1 MGFNTEVSRIR
12 SGLKSGKYRNKP
24 NRAKAFMD
32 PFIKGIERQELER
45 IQKDK
50 EDRARAAAAAKA
62 AAAEQKAKEKADA
75 KVQDM
80 VNFIL
85 MTNPEIQATEA
96 INKQLFGLAKAGD
109 FKDAGAFQTFIDNNV
124 KYEAERTD
132 YVPLN
137 KVEGSLPPEMQLRQ
151 DQVAAEK
158 SAVASGIKNKD
169 MFKQAVQRGVL
180 SQEELNQAAQDAGD
194 YESTKIPQPDP
205 AAVQTNAMLGMDP
218 VNEKIIEPSLTFG
231 KKPPKVSEMEER
243 AIVAELNDPNLAP
256 ERKAALENELAAI
269 NFQTNDEIFDKIP
282 AVTDMKSFRNAV
294 AAANAL
300 PESAGKQAA
309 IDRVNQIGGQLIA
322 AFDQDFLQ
330 DLTSVD
336 KITAAEGELEA
347 MPEIYEGQKARLE
360 KLLEAQKSKFATI
373 AAEESAAKLA
383 QATGSELQL
392 KRYALDPETGLMNF
406 KVTGGT
412 VTRKPD
418 GKGGYLFTTT
428 SGKPLS
434 EEEVENSVFY
444 TTDEADLIV
453 KIYNDEVS
461 KANNTI
467 TESTVAV
474 ATIIDL
480 QKYVETEGKEALNPF
495 TNAMG
500 DLADKLT
507 AAGDAAVTIFSVNNE
522 GKVGDYQQV
531 ESEFLEAL
539 GNLSGKDRIVAQKTL
554 ATAYAIAKMRGS
566 VGQALSD
573 RELKSILATLGQG
586 VTDPAKLV
594 SILDELLKSEVNNAE
609 VRRKGFANSILAV
622 GGEVE
627 IINSTGVGKPIYETI
642 LNSLEEG
649 KAKFQSVFEQQLE
662 GQSPSRRPDAA
673 SERYHP
679 SVYVDAFGL
688 RLKSTLPNIAEGATQ
703 YSNDDKKTFYE
714 ILEQMEQ
721 ELQNAGFTP
730 NEIENLVKQMDAL
743 LPTRDDVIRFP

>member
-62 AAAEQKAKEKADA
+62 AAAEQRAKEKADA
-75 KVQDM
+75 KAQDM
-80 VNFIL
+80 VNFII

-96 INKQLFGLAKAGD
+96 INKQLLGLAKAGD
-109 FKDAGAFQTFIDNNV
+109 FKDAGAFQTFIDDNV
-124 KYEAERTD
+124 KYEAGRTEFE
-132 YVPLN
+132 PLN

-158 SAVASGIKNKD
+158 ASLNTSALKAG
-169 MFKQAVQRGVL
+169 L
-180 SQEELNQAAQDAGD
+180 HPEHAANYAD
-194 YESTKIPQPDP
+194 SKSIKIPQPDP
-205 AAVQTNAMLGMDP
+205 AAVQTNAMLGMDTG
-218 VNEKIIEPSLTFG
+218 EKIEPTLTFG

-243 AIVAELNDPNLAP
+243 AIVAELNNPNLDP

-360 KLLEAQKSKFATI
+360 KLLEAQKTKFAGI

-418 GKGGYLFTTT
+418 GKGGYIFTTT
-428 SGKPLS
+428 AGKPLS
-434 EEEVENSVFY
+434 STDVENSVFY

-480 QKYVETEGKEALNPF
+480 QDYVETEGKEALNPF

-507 AAGDAAVTIFSVNNE
+507 AAGDAAVTIFSVNSE
-522 GKVGDYQQV
+522 GNVGDYQQV

-539 GNLSGKDRIVAQKTL
+539 GNLSGKDKIVAQKTL

-609 VRRKGFANSILAV
+609 VRRKGFANSIIAK

-642 LNSLEEG
+642 LNGLEKG

-662 GQSPSRRPDAA
+662 GQAPSRRPEVVDPQNATVNLYLNSYDAYFNNA
-673 SERYHP
+673 QFDTISFEEKIKSSMAAIKRQVTDP
-679 SVYVDAFGL
+679 VILEAIEKGL
-688 RLKSTLPNIAEGATQ
+688 RDTYGNTQ
-703 YSNDDKKTFYE
+703 
-714 ILEQMEQ
+714 
-721 ELQNAGFTP
+721 
-730 NEIENLVKQMDAL
+730 
-743 LPTRDDVIRFP
+743 

>member
-109 FKDAGAFQTFIDNNV
+109 FKDAGAFQTYIDDNV
-124 KYEAERTD
+124 KYEAGRTEFE
-132 YVPLN
+132 PLN

-158 SAVASGIKNKD
+158 AS
-169 MFKQAVQRGVL
+169 
-180 SQEELNQAAQDAGD
+180 LNTDASKAGYTPKMAADIADFG
-194 YESTKIPQPDP
+194 STEIPQPDP
-205 AAVQTNAMLGMDP
+205 AAVQTNAMLGMDTG
-218 VNEKIIEPSLTFG
+218 EKIEPSLTFG

-243 AIVAELNDPNLAP
+243 AIVAELNDPNLDP

-322 AFDQDFLQ
+322 AFDQAFLQ

-360 KLLEAQKSKFATI
+360 KLLEAQKSKFAEI
-373 AAEESAAKLA
+373 AAQESAAKLA

-406 KVTGGT
+406 KITGGT

-434 EEEVENSVFY
+434 PTDVENSVFY

-453 KIYNDEVS
+453 KIYNDKVS

-480 QKYVETEGKEALNPF
+480 QDYVETEGKEALNPF

-662 GQSPSRRPDAA
+662 GQSPSRRPEVVDQQNATVN
-673 SERYHP
+673 RYLN
-679 SVYVDAFGL
+679 SYDAFFNNEEFDFISYEEKIKSSMAAIKRQVTDPVILEAIEKGL
-688 RLKSTLPNIAEGATQ
+688 RDTYGKTQ
-703 YSNDDKKTFYE
+703 
-714 ILEQMEQ
+714 
-721 ELQNAGFTP
+721 
-730 NEIENLVKQMDAL
+730 
-743 LPTRDDVIRFP
+743 

>member
-12 SGLKSGKYRNKP
+12 SGLKTGKYRKKP
-24 NRAKAFMD
+24 NLAKAFMD

-62 AAAEQKAKEKADA
+62 AAAEQKAKDKADS

-85 MTNPEIQATEA
+85 MTNPEIKATEA
-96 INKQLFGLAKAGD
+96 INKQLFTLAKAGD
-109 FKDAGAFQTFIDNNV
+109 FKDAGAFQTYVDDYV
-124 KYEAERTD
+124 KYEAERTEFE
-132 YVPLN
+132 PLN
-137 KVEGSLPPEMQLRQ
+137 KVKGSLPPEIQLRQ

-158 SAVASGIKNKD
+158 ASLNTSALK
-169 MFKQAVQRGVL
+169 
-180 SQEELNQAAQDAGD
+180 AGYPPKYSAD
-194 YESTKIPQPDP
+194 IADFGSTDIPQPDP
-205 AAVQTNAMLGMDP
+205 IAVQTNAMLGMDTG
-218 VNEKIIEPSLTFG
+218 EKIEPSLKFG

-243 AIVAELNDPNLAP
+243 AIVAELSSGNLDPK
-256 ERKAALENELAAI
+256 RKEALENELAAI
-269 NFQTNDEIFDKIP
+269 NFQTNDEILDKLP
-282 AVTDMKSFRNAV
+282 KVTDMKSFRNAI

-300 PESAGKQAA
+300 PESASKQAV
-309 IDRVNQIGGQLIA
+309 IERVNQTGSQLIQ
-322 AFDQDFLQ
+322 AFDQAFLQ
-330 DLTSVD
+330 DLTSVE

-347 MPEIYEGQKARLE
+347 MPEIYEGQKKRLE
-360 KLLEAQKSKFATI
+360 KLLEAQKTKFATL
-373 AAEESAAKLA
+373 AASESAAKLA
-383 QATGSELQL
+383 QATGNEIQL
-392 KRYALDPETGLMNF
+392 KRYALDAETGLMNF

-418 GKGGYLFTTT
+418 GKGGYIFTTT
-428 SGKPLS
+428 AGKPLS
-434 EEEVENSVFY
+434 EEDVKNSVFY
-444 TTDEADLIV
+444 TTDEAELIIKV
-453 KIYNDEVS
+453 YNDEVS
-461 KANNTI
+461 AANNTI

-480 QKYVETEGKEALNPF
+480 QDYVETEGKEALNPF

-507 AAGDAAVTIFSVNNE
+507 AAGDAAVTIFSVNSE
-522 GKVGDYQQV
+522 GNVGDYQQV

-642 LNSLEEG
+642 LNGLEFTED
-649 KAKFQSVFEQQLE
+649 KAKFKSMFEQQLS
-662 GQSPSRRPDAA
+662 GQSPSRRPEVVDQQNATVNLYLN
-673 SERYHP
+673 SY
-679 SVYVDAFGL
+679 DAFFNNAEFDTISFEEKI
-688 RLKSTLPNIAEGATQ
+688 KSSMAAIKRQVTDPV
-703 YSNDDKKTFYE
+703 
-714 ILEQMEQ
+714 ILE
-721 ELQNAGFTP
+721 A
-730 NEIENLVKQMDAL
+730 IEKSL
-743 LPTRDDVIRFP
+743 RDTYGKTQ

>member
-1 MGFNTEVSRIR
+1 
-12 SGLKSGKYRNKP
+12 
-24 NRAKAFMD
+24 
-32 PFIKGIERQELER
+32 
-45 IQKDK
+45 
-50 EDRARAAAAAKA
+50 
-62 AAAEQKAKEKADA
+62 
-75 KVQDM
+75 
-80 VNFIL
+80 
-85 MTNPEIQATEA
+85 
-96 INKQLFGLAKAGD
+96 
-109 FKDAGAFQTFIDNNV
+109 
-124 KYEAERTD
+124 
-132 YVPLN
+132 
-137 KVEGSLPPEMQLRQ
+137 
-151 DQVAAEK
+151 
-158 SAVASGIKNKD
+158 
-169 MFKQAVQRGVL
+169 
-180 SQEELNQAAQDAGD
+180 
-194 YESTKIPQPDP
+194 
-205 AAVQTNAMLGMDP
+205 MDP
-218 VNEKIIEPSLTFG
+218 VNEKTVEPTLTFG
-231 KKPPKVSEMEER
+231 KKPTKVSEMEER
-243 AIVAELNDPNLAP
+243 AIVAELSSPNLKP
-256 ERKAALENELAAI
+256 ERKADLEAELAAI
-269 NFQTNDEIFDKIP
+269 NFQTDGEIFDKLPNI
-282 AVTDMKSFRNAV
+282 TDMKSFRNAL

-300 PESAGKQAA
+300 PESAGKQSI
-309 IDRVNQIGGQLIA
+309 IDRVNQIGGTLIG
-322 AFDQDFLQ
+322 AFNQDFLS

-336 KITAAEGELEA
+336 KITAAEGELAA

-360 KLLEAQKSKFATI
+360 ELLKAQKSKFANM

-383 QATGSELQL
+383 QATGNEIQL

-418 GKGGYLFTTT
+418 AKGGYIFTTT
-428 SGKPLS
+428 AGKPLS
-434 EEEVENSVFY
+434 PEDVENSVFY

-453 KIYNDEVS
+453 KVYNDEVS

-480 QKYVETEGKEALNPF
+480 QEYVETEGKEALNPF

-507 AAGDAAVTIFSVNNE
+507 AAGDAAVTIFSVNSE
-522 GKVGDYQQV
+522 GNVGDYKQV

-609 VRRKGFANSILAV
+609 VRRKGFSNSILAV

-627 IINSTGVGKPIYETI
+627 IINSTGIGTPIYETI
-642 LNSLEEG
+642 LNGLEKG
-649 KAKFQSVFEQQLE
+649 KAKFQSVFEEQLE
-662 GQSPSRRPDAA
+662 GQPDAA
-673 SERYHP
+673 PQRYHP
-679 SVYVDAFGL
+679 SVYLDAFGL

-714 ILEQMEQ
+714 MLERMEK
-721 ELQNAGFTP
+721 ELKSAGFTP

-743 LPTRDDVIRFP
+743 LPTRNDGSVIKFP

>member
-24 NRAKAFMD
+24 NLAKAFMD

-62 AAAEQKAKEKADA
+62 AAAEQRAKEKADA
-75 KVQDM
+75 KAQDM

-96 INKQLFGLAKAGD
+96 INKQLLGLAKAGD
-109 FKDAGAFQTFIDNNV
+109 FKDAGAFQTFIDDNATFIPPTTEKQPISKIEMNPPYRIDQGV
-124 KYEAERTD
+124 GQFNTTTFQSSTGD
-132 YVPLN
+132 YTGEDRPLTTLDVPRLA
-137 KVEGSLPPEMQLRQ
+137 KR
-151 DQVAAEK
+151 DDK
-158 SAVASGIKNKD
+158 
-169 MFKQAVQRGVL
+169 
-180 SQEELNQAAQDAGD
+180 AGD
-194 YESTKIPQPDP
+194 VAKQMIDSGLNPQQVGEP
-205 AAVQTNAMLGMDP
+205 LGEKD
-218 VNEKIIEPSLTFG
+218 VNVDGRFSFEPKL
-231 KKPPKVSEMEER
+231 PKVSEMEER
-243 AIVAELNDPNLAP
+243 AIVAELNDPNLDP

-330 DLTSVD
+330 DLTSID

-347 MPEIYEGQKARLE
+347 MPEIYEGQKARLK
-360 KLLEAQKSKFATI
+360 KLLEAQKSKFAGI
-373 AAEESAAKLA
+373 AAKESAAKLA
-383 QATGSELQL
+383 QATGSEVQL
-392 KRYALDPETGLMNF
+392 KRYTLDPETGLMNF

-428 SGKPLS
+428 AGKPLS
-434 EEEVENSVFY
+434 PTDVANSVFY

-453 KIYNDEVS
+453 KVYNDEVS
-461 KANNTI
+461 AANNTI

-480 QKYVETEGKEALNPF
+480 QDYVETEGKEALNPF

-500 DLADKLT
+500 VLADKLT
-507 AAGDAAVTIFSVNNE
+507 AAGDAAVTIFSVNSE
-522 GKVGDYQQV
+522 GNVGDYQQV

-539 GNLSGKDRIVAQKTL
+539 NNLSGKDRIVAQKTL

-642 LNSLEEG
+642 LNGLEKG

-662 GQSPSRRPDAA
+662 GQAPSRRPEVVDPQNATVNLYLNSYDAYFNNA
-673 SERYHP
+673 QFDTISFEEKIKSSMAAIKRQVTDP
-679 SVYVDAFGL
+679 VILEAIEKGL
-688 RLKSTLPNIAEGATQ
+688 RDTYGNTQ
-703 YSNDDKKTFYE
+703 
-714 ILEQMEQ
+714 
-721 ELQNAGFTP
+721 
-730 NEIENLVKQMDAL
+730 
-743 LPTRDDVIRFP
+743 

>member
-62 AAAEQKAKEKADA
+62 AAAEQKAKEVADA
-75 KVQDM
+75 KAQDM
-80 VNFIL
+80 VNFII

-96 INKQLFGLAKAGD
+96 INKQLLGLAKAGD
-109 FKDAGAFQTFIDNNV
+109 FKDAGAFQTFIDDNV
-124 KYEAERTD
+124 KYEAGRTEFE
-132 YVPLN
+132 PLN

-158 SAVASGIKNKD
+158 ASLNTSALKAG
-169 MFKQAVQRGVL
+169 L
-180 SQEELNQAAQDAGD
+180 HPEHAANYADSK
-194 YESTKIPQPDP
+194 STEIPQPDQID
-205 AAVQTNAMLGMDP
+205 VQTNAMLGLDTGD
-218 VNEKIIEPSLTFG
+218 KIEPSLTFG

-243 AIVAELNDPNLAP
+243 AIVAELNNPNLDP

-360 KLLEAQKSKFATI
+360 KLLEAQKTKFAGI

-406 KVTGGT
+406 KVTSGT

-418 GKGGYLFTTT
+418 GKGGYIFTTT
-428 SGKPLS
+428 AGKPLS
-434 EEEVENSVFY
+434 STDVENSVFY

-480 QKYVETEGKEALNPF
+480 QDYVETEGKEALNPF

-609 VRRKGFANSILAV
+609 VRRKGFANSIIAK

-642 LNSLEEG
+642 LNGLEKG
-649 KAKFQSVFEQQLE
+649 KAKFESMFQQQLE
-662 GQSPSRRPDAA
+662 GQAPSRRPEVLDPQNATVNLYLNSYDAYFNNA
-673 SERYHP
+673 QFDTISFEEKIKSSMAAIKRQVTDP
-679 SVYVDAFGL
+679 VILEAIEKGL
-688 RLKSTLPNIAEGATQ
+688 RDTYGNTQ
-703 YSNDDKKTFYE
+703 
-714 ILEQMEQ
+714 
-721 ELQNAGFTP
+721 
-730 NEIENLVKQMDAL
+730 
-743 LPTRDDVIRFP
+743 